1 MARKKIRE
9 YHGKRLL
16 QRNIGRFS
24 KLSFAAQVNP
34 VLVTAETL
42 QEWKKLK
49 NTHPWLLDEK
59 LVAKPDMLFGKRG
72 KYGLVKVN
80 ANLKEVKQFITEKIK
95 TPIKIGEVTGNLTHW
110 LVEPFVPHK
119 EEFYFSIESQREQT
133 IVNFS
138 THGGIEVEE
147 NWEKIKSLSIP
158 VGHNIKNIS
167 PVILPLF
174 VPFFSL
180 LQILIHF
187 FFSEKLNQIS
197 RKKQVNFMK
206 EFQKIY

>member
-187 FFSEKLNQIS
+187 FFSEKLNQIPGRS
-197 RKKQVNFMK
+197 
-206 EFQKIY
+206 E